1 MRFVAIAS
9 IFLSAFLAF
18 SVEPLTAKRFL
29 PAFGGT
35 ASVWVT
41 CLVAFQGVLFLGY
54 LYAHAVARLARK
66 TQIGVHLGLLAVSF
80 VVFPFRV
87 PRPPSPEAVPLFG
100 LLFEMAR
107 SAALPFFVLSTNSA
121 LVQHWY
127 TRRTGKAPW
136 FLYAVSNAGSLLGL
150 LGYPLIV
157 EPLTGLRAQS
167 TLWLAGYALF
177 VVCTG
182 VVVVI
187 AAGAAS
193 EAAPSSPAPPRE
205 QVVRWFTRS
214 ALGAMLLT
222 AVSFWIT
229 MDVAAVPLLWVLPL
243 ALYLATFILAFSPRA
258 PFPRESL
265 VILAMLAIMLGL
277 LNSMVNPR
285 SIELVVGSGLGAVF
299 IGGWIV
305 HGDLSRDRPAPDRL
319 TGYYLWIAAG
329 GFAGGLVGNVVP
341 PLLFDSIAEYPI
353 ALALLAIALAAAT
366 DTRPI
371 RETLRGVPPVCVGI
385 GMSYWAMGALMDT
398 TSPRRW
404 LKTALAG
411 LAVGLGVA
419 DAVDVGAIFSVCV
432 AAFLVYQ
439 SFTREGT
446 LWKNVTLGVVRLG
459 VVALF
464 ALFIAAQAVSV
475 LVATNIKGVA
485 GTQQDARTKEQ
496 RWDFATQWSLPKK
509 EALTY
514 LIPGLFGYR
523 MDTPDGG
530 NYWGAAGRDPAW
542 DRYFEGVKKGKEVP
556 QPASGM
562 GGLRQTG
569 GGGYS
574 GLMVVIVGAWAALQ
588 ALRKKDSVFGIA
600 NRKFIWFWSAVC
612 VFSLLVAFGRHAPFY
627 QLLYQLPYFSTIRN
641 PSKFM
646 HTLNWAL
653 VVLFAYGIHGLSRRY
668 LESSTAALN
677 GLSGHLKKWWAKAGG
692 FDKKWTIGCVAFV
705 AASLLGWLMYAAS
718 RGDVEKYL
726 QTVGFDDGRFPKRIT
741 GFSLKE
747 VGWYVLF
754 LVPTLGVMILVLS
767 GWFAGA
773 RARLGG
779 ILLGLLLLGDLGR
792 ANQPWINYVNYKQK
806 NAANPVIDFLRQKP
820 YEGRVTLF
828 PLDSFLRLDRLPPD
842 LMPLARQ
849 YEQLAALYRYEWM
862 QHHFQYY
869 NVQSL
874 DIIQMPRMPEDLAL
888 YQGTVS
894 RAGWRYWELTNTR
907 YFLGPAA
914 LLPIFNQQP
923 DSPMKQFRVVMQFD
937 IAAKPGISNPTR
949 YEELTA
955 VASTNGQHALW
966 EFTTALP
973 RAKLFSNWQV
983 PASAPDAAQTL
994 NASTNELDIVKTIG
1008 TNDFL
1013 TLKKLIS
1020 PSFDPQKT
1028 VLLAEPLAA
1037 ASGTTNQNPGT
1048 VEFSSYSP
1056 KHIVL
1061 RAKAEAGSVLLLNDK
1076 FDPSWQVFVDGKQE
1090 KLLRCN
1096 YIMRGV
1102 YVGPGEHRVE
1112 FHFRPPIK
1120 MLYVSLAGI
1129 AVGLALLVLVA
1140 LPQRLAAPKPGG
1152 GGRTAQA

>member
-1 MRFVAIAS
+1 MTQNRFS
-9 IFLSAFLAF
+9 KPSQGIFFLCLVVVILALFHNSLLPGKVIFSNDGPLGAMSQDAVKMPSAFTGVWYDLNTIG
-18 SVEPLTAKRFL
+18 VN
-29 PAFGGT
+29 GGT
-35 ASVWVT
+35 SLPSFTQFLFWLLTPVYQAKFLVPI
-41 CLVAFQGVLFLGY
+41 CLLFLGMG
-54 LYAHAVARLARK
+54 AWFFFR
-66 TQIGVHLGLLAVSF
+66 QLGLTPLACALGGIAAMLNSAF
-80 VVFPFRV
+80 F
-87 PRPPSPEAVPLFG
+87 
-100 LLFEMAR
+100 
-107 SAALPFFVLSTNSA
+107 SAAC
-121 LVQHWY
+121 W
-127 TRRTGKAPW
+127 
-136 FLYAVSNAGSLLGL
+136 
-150 LGYPLIV
+150 
-157 EPLTGLRAQS
+157 
-167 TLWLAGYALF
+167 
-177 VVCTG
+177 
-182 VVVVI
+182 
-187 AAGAAS
+187 
-193 EAAPSSPAPPRE
+193 
-205 QVVRWFTRS
+205 
-214 ALGAMLLT
+214 
-222 AVSFWIT
+222 
-229 MDVAAVPLLWVLPL
+229 
-243 ALYLATFILAFSPRA
+243 
-258 PFPRESL
+258 
-265 VILAMLAIMLGL
+265 
-277 LNSMVNPR
+277 
-285 SIELVVGSGLGAVF
+285 
-299 IGGWIV
+299 
-305 HGDLSRDRPAPDRL
+305 
-319 TGYYLWIAAG
+319 
-329 GFAGGLVGNVVP
+329 
-341 PLLFDSIAEYPI
+341 
-353 ALALLAIALAAAT
+353 
-366 DTRPI
+366 
-371 RETLRGVPPVCVGI
+371 GVPPVCVAI
-385 GMSYWAMGALMDT
+385 GMSYWAMGLLMDT

-411 LAVGLGVA
+411 LAVGIGVA
-419 DAVDVGAIFSVCV
+419 DAADVGAIFSVCV
-432 AAFLVYQ
+432 TAFLVYQ

-446 LWKNVTLGVVRLG
+446 LWKNVTLGVARLG

-496 RWDFATQWSLPKK
+496 RWDFATQWSLPKR

-523 MDTPDGG
+523 MDTADGG

-574 GLMVVIVGAWAALQ
+574 GLMVVIVGVWAALQ
-588 ALRKKDSVFGIA
+588 GWRKKDSVFGIA

-612 VFSLLVAFGRHAPFY
+612 VLSLLVAFGRHAPFY

-692 FDKKWTIGCVAFV
+692 FDKKWTIGCVVFV

-718 RGDVEKYL
+718 RSDVEKYL
-726 QTVGFDDGRFPKRIT
+726 ETVGFDGGGFPKKIT

-779 ILLGLLLLGDLGR
+779 VLLGLLLLGDLGR
-792 ANQPWINYVNYKQK
+792 ANLPWINYVNYKQK
-806 NAANPVIDFLRQKP
+806 NAANPAIDFLRQKP

-842 LMPLARQ
+842 LAPLARQ

-862 QHHFQYY
+862 QHHFLYY
-869 NVQSL
+869 NVQCL

-914 LLPIFNQQP
+914 LLPLFNQQP

-955 VASTNGQHALW
+955 VASTNGQYALW

-973 RAKLFSNWQV
+973 RAKLFSSWQM
-983 PASAPDAAQTL
+983 PATAPDAAQTL
-994 NASTNELDIVKTIG
+994 SASTNEMDIIKTIG

-1028 VLLAEPLAA
+1028 VLLAEPLAVA
-1037 ASGTTNQNPGT
+1037 PSTATNQNPGT
-1048 VEFSSYSP
+1048 VEYSSYSP

-1120 MLYVSLAGI
+1120 MLYVSLAGV
-1129 AVGLALLVLVA
+1129 AVGLLLLVLVA
-1140 LPQRLAAPKPGG
+1140 LPQRRAASPNIPHAGSNAKP
-1152 GGRTAQA
+1152 